1 MEECGKVLEILDM
14 YEGASGQKVNR
25 SKTALF
31 FSKHTLIE
39 IKHDIKV
46 ALGVLETMQYKRY
59 LGLPFFVGKRKK
71 ANFSYIKE
79 RVWRKLQRWEGRLL
93 SQAGREVSLKF
104 VIQAILIYTMGCFT
118 IPIGLCN
125 EIESLMKKFW

>member
-1 MEECGKVLEILDM
+1 
-14 YEGASGQKVNR
+14 
-25 SKTALF
+25 
-31 FSKHTLIE
+31 
-39 IKHDIKV
+39 
-46 ALGVLETMQYKRY
+46 MQYKRY

-125 EIESLMKKFW
+125 EIENLMKKFW